1 MSKYSNKKCGL
12 DSVGIGIGGSG
23 NGYATAAVVVAE
35 MPEQQHLDR
44 EQLPTAMALVA
55 TRYKMSGIQVACR
68 REYSNT
74 GEMGTSLSPPAKYSS
89 WVLALRTPAI
99 AGSILTTQEG
109 DNIDDYTVR
118 PVHVNRQS
126 EAGLDDKLVAD
137 LLDLKLHLQERHPVV
152 DDKSDVQDPK

>member
-1 MSKYSNKKCGL
+1 M
-12 DSVGIGIGGSG
+12 
-23 NGYATAAVVVAE
+23 
-35 MPEQQHLDR
+35 
-44 EQLPTAMALVA
+44 
-55 TRYKMSGIQVACR
+55 
-68 REYSNT
+68 
-74 GEMGTSLSPPAKYSS
+74 
-89 WVLALRTPAI
+89 LALSTPPI
-99 AGSILTTQEG
+99 AGNILTTQEG